1 VYHFVVDVVF
11 LARSL
16 TKTRRAGGSLVV
28 TLPKELV
35 EAQKIREG
43 EVIEITVRKI
53 RVQGY
58 GALKGIRSF
67 TAEDE
72 LIAHGW

>member
-1 VYHFVVDVVF
+1 M
-11 LARSL
+11 
-16 TKTRRAGGSLVV
+16 
-28 TLPKELV
+28 PKELV